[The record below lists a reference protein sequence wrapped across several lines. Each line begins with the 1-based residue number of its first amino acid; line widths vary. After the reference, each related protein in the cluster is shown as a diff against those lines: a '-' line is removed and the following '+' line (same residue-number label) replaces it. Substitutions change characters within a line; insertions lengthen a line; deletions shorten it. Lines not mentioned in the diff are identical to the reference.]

1 MEICLISYE
10 SYTVFKYYL
19 GVIFFIDLLYFTP
32 WLQMMF
38 GSAYQLNSII
48 TSRARTILLFF
59 IWMLSCANIL
69 FQNNAFIGFL
79 LLSLIFRFFYVE
91 SRTSNLFRGG
101 GAVGILPA
109 LLVSYF
115 TVIELMNVT
124 GLAWINSQYVLC
136 IMIIHIG
143 IIMLDSS
150 INKMTSGFFSNQGFQ
165 FAFFNP
171 FWSYWSSVSYLRKLP
186 NSLWKIIN
194 LLIPITQC
202 FIALLIICPTYQYL
216 GIVSLSI
223 GFIFLTFIV
232 RLGTLTI
239 LITSFI
245 TLFLNLSTFE
255 FTLEYTQLIFLFK
268 NLNIIVL
275 ITGLIYLFILVF
287 GQLIVWLNFYF
298 SFFLWN
304 PIQNILNKIN
314 WHFPILIW
322 RVFTPDVVNLYC
334 KIYEIKN
341 NGIKIPLNKS
351 FYDLSFNAHL
361 LLYLRFFNVAESCVL
376 SSIFNSLKYNNKNYN
391 SVVEKIKQ
399 YCSTLTP
406 HLDRIESSIE
416 FVVYHIVIR
425 EMKPPLDLVVSKWE
439 YDGIN
444 VKKTFINKNLDTPI
458 SSFIRPFRGS
468 GSYK

>member
-150 INKMTSGFFSNQGFQ
+150 INKMTSGFFFK
-165 FAFFNP
+165 P
-171 FWSYWSSVSYLRKLP
+171 RVS
-186 NSLWKIIN
+186 
-194 LLIPITQC
+194 
-202 FIALLIICPTYQYL
+202 IC
-216 GIVSLSI
+216 
-223 GFIFLTFIV
+223 IF
-232 RLGTLTI
+232 
-239 LITSFI
+239 
-245 TLFLNLSTFE
+245 
-255 FTLEYTQLIFLFK
+255 
-268 NLNIIVL
+268 
-275 ITGLIYLFILVF
+275 
-287 GQLIVWLNFYF
+287 
-298 SFFLWN
+298 
-304 PIQNILNKIN
+304 
-314 WHFPILIW
+314 
-322 RVFTPDVVNLYC
+322 
-334 KIYEIKN
+334 
-341 NGIKIPLNKS
+341 
-351 FYDLSFNAHL
+351 
-361 LLYLRFFNVAESCVL
+361 
-376 SSIFNSLKYNNKNYN
+376 
-391 SVVEKIKQ
+391 
-399 YCSTLTP
+399 
-406 HLDRIESSIE
+406 
-416 FVVYHIVIR
+416 
-425 EMKPPLDLVVSKWE
+425 
-439 YDGIN
+439 
-444 VKKTFINKNLDTPI
+444 
-458 SSFIRPFRGS
+458 
-468 GSYK
+468 